1 MFELK
6 PATATDEKLVS
17 AGKSLWR
24 KGDFERGIPACAGC
38 HGPTGAGVPAQYP
51 RIAGQYA
58 EYTEAQL
65 KNFRSEERSNDPEM
79 MMRNSSVPTTAN
91 SSPGP
96 PRASTARRCAAEG
109 RRTVIL
115 GALIVLDGQ
124 RLAGMFS
131 ERDYARKVILQGK
144 VSVYTKVGDIMT
156 DKVISV
162 TMNHTIEQ
170 CLAIMSEKHFRHLPV
185 LDDEGLVVGIIS
197 IGDMVKEMISQ
208 QQFII
213 NQLESYISS

>member
-1 MFELK
+1 MKTLK
-6 PATATDEKLVS
+6 QLIESKSKKLATVS
-17 AGKSLWR
+17 PKDTVLHAL
-24 KGDFERGIPACAGC
+24 E
-38 HGPTGAGVPAQYP
+38 VMAQY
-51 RIAGQYA
+51 
-58 EYTEAQL
+58 
-65 KNFRSEERSNDPEM
+65 D
-79 MMRNSSVPTTAN
+79 V
-91 SSPGP
+91 
-96 PRASTARRCAAEG
+96 
-109 RRTVIL
+109 

-213 NQLESYISS
+213 DQLESYISS

>member
-1 MFELK
+1 MKTLK
-6 PATATDEKLVS
+6 QLVESKSKKLATVS
-17 AGKSLWR
+17 PKDTVLHAL
-24 KGDFERGIPACAGC
+24 E
-38 HGPTGAGVPAQYP
+38 VMAQY
-51 RIAGQYA
+51 
-58 EYTEAQL
+58 
-65 KNFRSEERSNDPEM
+65 D
-79 MMRNSSVPTTAN
+79 V
-91 SSPGP
+91 
-96 PRASTARRCAAEG
+96 
-109 RRTVIL
+109 